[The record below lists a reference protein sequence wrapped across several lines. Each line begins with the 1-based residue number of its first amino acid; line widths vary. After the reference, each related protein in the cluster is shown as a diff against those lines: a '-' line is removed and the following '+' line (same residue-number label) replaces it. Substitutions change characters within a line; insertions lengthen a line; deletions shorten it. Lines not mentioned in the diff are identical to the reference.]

1 MQMQVPV
8 LSGEDGYTNP
18 KTVEQA
24 FPRPLSL
31 VVPGREKTVAEP
43 LQPIVKSAARLRQK
57 LGQLVGDM
65 LTIFDEDGA

>member
-8 LSGEDGYTNP
+8 VSGEDGYTNP
-18 KTVEQA
+18 KIAEQA

-43 LQPIVKSAARLRQK
+43 LQPIVKSAARL
-57 LGQLVGDM
+57 
-65 LTIFDEDGA
+65 